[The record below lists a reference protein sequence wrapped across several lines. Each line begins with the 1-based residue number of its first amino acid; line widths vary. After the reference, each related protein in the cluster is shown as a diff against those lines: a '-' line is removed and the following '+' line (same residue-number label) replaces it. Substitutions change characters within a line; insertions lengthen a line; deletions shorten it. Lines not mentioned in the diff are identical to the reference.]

1 MWTQG
6 WRDTI
11 WGDLGRPWD
20 IVIIGGG
27 ITGAGILRE
36 AAQAGLRVLLLE
48 GQDFASGTSSRSS
61 KLVHGG
67 LRYLQNAQI
76 RTTLESVHERQ
87 HLLHQ
92 GEGLVNPLGFLYAH
106 YKGDKIPRQVVG
118 LGLTIYDLFALQRN
132 HDYHPAAD
140 LRHLAPCLTQ
150 KNLFGGHCYGDA
162 QTDDARLVLR
172 LIREGVRAGGVA
184 LNYARVEQ
192 FLQGHDGQVS
202 GVAVRDLAEG
212 GRTAE
217 IEAAVIIN
225 ATGAAADTLR
235 RKIGRPQRMRSL
247 RGSHLIFPADRLPVA
262 QAVSF
267 AHPIDQRHVF
277 ALPWEG
283 VTLFGTTDVDH
294 RQPADQEPTISPAE
308 VDYLMTAVDY
318 AFPDLDLAAADI
330 QATFAGIRAVI
341 DSGQEDPSKESR
353 EFALWEENGVLIP

>member
-1 MWTQG
+1 
-6 WRDTI
+6 
-11 WGDLGRPWD
+11 
-20 IVIIGGG
+20 
-27 ITGAGILRE
+27 
-36 AAQAGLRVLLLE
+36 
-48 GQDFASGTSSRSS
+48 
-61 KLVHGG
+61 
-67 LRYLQNAQI
+67 
-76 RTTLESVHERQ
+76 
-87 HLLHQ
+87 
-92 GEGLVNPLGFLYAH
+92 
-106 YKGDKIPRQVVG
+106 
-118 LGLTIYDLFALQRN
+118 
-132 HDYHPAAD
+132 
-140 LRHLAPCLTQ
+140 
-150 KNLFGGHCYGDA
+150 
-162 QTDDARLVLR
+162 
-172 LIREGVRAGGVA
+172 
-184 LNYARVEQ
+184 
-192 FLQGHDGQVS
+192 VS
-202 GVAVRDLAEG
+202 AVAVRDLAEG

-353 EFALWEENGVLIP
+353 EFALWEENGVLTVTGGKLTTFRIMAHHALKVAARRLPGRPPLKKNRVLDDLENCLLPGDLDPANGLRLLGRYGVEACDLIEAARPDELSPIHDSPALWAELRWAARAEGVVHLDDLLLRRVRLGLLLPQGALPCMERIKAIAQPELGWGDEKWAKETAAYACRWHSHYYLPG